1 MTPGGVAAGGVAA
14 GGRRDPA
21 DRSAPADRSDRG
33 SITPLVIGMV
43 LCLLILGVGV
53 IAAGS
58 AVLARRNLQS
68 ACDGAVAAVAGS
80 VTPEQLASASA
91 GAWDQ
96 QLTTYLA
103 RRMPGAAAASGASPT
118 AVVAR
123 CETDSRIVFGALFG
137 APTVRQSVESIGQVY
152 RA

>member
-1 MTPGGVAAGGVAA
+1 MSLTPGTSADHRPALVS
-14 GGRRDPA
+14 A
-21 DRSAPADRSDRG
+21 DRGHQG

-68 ACDGAVAAVAGS
+68 ACDGAASAVAG
-80 VTPEQLASASA
+80 TLTLDQLTSAAA
-91 GAWDQ
+91 GAWDST
-96 QLTTYLA
+96 LTSYLA
-103 RRMPGAAAASGASPT
+103 RRVPGAIAVSGASPT
-118 AVVAR
+118 AVLAR
-123 CETDSRIVFGALFG
+123 CEADSRIAFGALFG
-137 APTVRQSVESIGQVY
+137 APTVRQSVDSVGRVS

>member
-1 MTPGGVAAGGVAA
+1 MT
-14 GGRRDPA
+14 GRRDAPEDHRGRTAAA
-21 DRSAPADRSDRG
+21 DRGQRG

-68 ACDGAVAAVAGS
+68 ACDSAVAAVSGG
-80 VTPEQLASASA
+80 VTPGELDSAAA
-91 GAWDQ
+91 GAWDAE
-96 QLTTYLA
+96 LTTYLA
-103 RRMPGAAAASGASPT
+103 RRMPGAVAVSGTSAT

-137 APTVRQSVESIGQVY
+137 APTVRQSVESAGRVY
-152 RA
+152 RT